1 MLKKVGLAVSKQRLT
16 PKDFDKAHDHVM
28 DLVSI
33 FDNQVY
39 DKAIH
44 KQYQEKATLMCGY
57 IGGFHFLIPKSVAE
71 LFRESRVLKH
81 CVKRYAEDVANGDT
95 MIVFVRE
102 NIDEPFFTMEIQ
114 NGAIVQLFGL
124 KHNKPNE
131 SIKEAASKY
140 MNEISKNCLQ
150 GRRKVG

>member
-1 MLKKVGLAVSKQRLT
+1 
-16 PKDFDKAHDHVM
+16 M

-39 DKAIH
+39 DKAIL
-44 KQYQEKATLMCGY
+44 KQYQEKAAVMCRYIDGY
-57 IGGFHFLIPKSVAE
+57 HFLIPKSVAE

-95 MIVFVRE
+95 LIVFARE
-102 NIDEPFFTMEIQ
+102 NIDEPFFTMEIH
-114 NGAIVQLFGL
+114 NGTIVQLYGL
-124 KHNKPNE
+124 KHSKPNE
-131 SIKEAASKY
+131 SIKEAANKY
-140 MNEISKNCLQ
+140 LNEISKNCLQ